1 MKLHGARLLRAN
13 GLSGPDTFYI
23 AAGGE
28 PDRDARG
35 LVLSPGWMD
44 VHAHLR
50 DPGAPQKETLE
61 SGARSAAAG
70 GFTHVVAM
78 ANTDP
83 PIDTAD
89 RLAELRRR
97 SEGLPIKV
105 NFVGALTQG
114 LKGESLT
121 DARAL
126 ESAGAVALSDDGR
139 HAVDASLLQLGL
151 WRAGAAG
158 LPVLIHPQLEHLGTE
173 PAAEVEAIREAI
185 DALRRTADARL
196 HLQHVST
203 RESIGLIAA
212 AKAEGL
218 RLTAEVTPHHLAL
231 TADELRISGPLA
243 KVNPPLRSAA
253 DAAALCEALIDGVI
267 DVIATDHAPHED
279 AAKHDE
285 ETAAYGLHGFETA
298 LATVL
303 MLRLPWEVVYRA
315 CVSGPRRILHQ
326 ELLDEWVLIDPDRE
340 WVVDPES
347 FYSRG
352 RNTPLAGRRMRGRVV
367 MTVTAGR
374 VAHSAEVAVA

>member
-1 MKLHGARLLRAN
+1 MRLHHARLLRSN
-13 GLSGPDTFYI
+13 GLSAPDTFYI
-23 AAGGE
+23 AAGDE

-44 VHAHLR
+44 LHANLR

-61 SGARSAAAG
+61 TGARSAAAG

-83 PIDTAD
+83 PTDSAG
-89 RLAELRRR
+89 RLTELRRR
-97 SEGLPIKV
+97 SEALPIKV
-105 NFVGALTQG
+105 DFVGALTKG
-114 LKGESLT
+114 LAGDSLT

-126 ESAGAVALSDDGR
+126 KSAGAVALSDDGR
-139 HAVDASLLQLGL
+139 HALDAGLLEVGL
-151 WRAGAAG
+151 WRAGGAG
-158 LPVLIHPQLEHLGTE
+158 LPVLIHPQLERLGTE

-185 DALRRTADARL
+185 EALRRTADAHL

-203 RESIGLIAA
+203 QGSIGLIAA
-212 AKAEGL
+212 AKGAGL

-231 TADELRISGPLA
+231 TAAELRISGPLA
-243 KVNPPLRSAA
+243 KVNPPLRTAA
-253 DAAALCEALIDGVI
+253 DAIALRDALIDGII

-279 AAKHDE
+279 AVKHDE

-303 MLRLPWEVVYRA
+303 TLGLPWEVVHRA
-315 CVSGPRRILHQ
+315 CVAGPRRILGQ
-326 ELLDEWVLIDPDRE
+326 ELLDEWVLIDPDQE
-340 WVVDPES
+340 WLVEPES

-352 RNTPLAGRRMRGRVV
+352 HNTPLKGRRMRGRVV
-367 MTVTAGR
+367 MTVVGGK
-374 VAHSAEVAVA
+374 VVHGAEVAVA

>member
-1 MKLHGARLLRAN
+1 MQLHGARLLRAN
-13 GLSGPDTFYI
+13 GLSAPDTFYI
-23 AAGGE
+23 AAGDE

-44 VHAHLR
+44 LHAHLR
-50 DPGAPQKETLE
+50 DPGALQKETLQ

-83 PIDTAD
+83 PTDTPA

-105 NFVGALTQG
+105 NFVGALTEG
-114 LKGESLT
+114 LKGETLT

-126 ESAGAVALSDDGR
+126 KSAGAVALSDDGR
-139 HAVDASLLQLGL
+139 HALDAGLLQLGL

-173 PAAEVEAIREAI
+173 PAAEIEAIREAI
-185 DALRRTADARL
+185 DALRRTADAHL

-203 RESIGLIAA
+203 RGCIGLIAA

-253 DAAALCEALIDGVI
+253 DAIALREALIDGVI
-267 DVIATDHAPHED
+267 DVMATDHAPHED
-279 AAKHDE
+279 AVKRDE

-315 CVSGPRRILHQ
+315 CVSGPRRILDQ
-326 ELLDEWVLIDPDRE
+326 GLLDEWVLIDPDQE
-340 WVVDPES
+340 WVVEPEA

-367 MTVTAGR
+367 MTVAAGR
-374 VAHSAEVAVA
+374 VVHTGEVAVA